1 MRVRKVKM
9 INLNEY
15 YVLVDTETR
24 NVIGNIQ
31 KLPVNWNNIS
41 GLDGLTEEEISD
53 LKWAGHHNIGWI
65 RITSDKID
73 DYVSSVDNITINRE
87 SFKNIVTE
95 HRKKLEEEPID
106 YKVEFDSIKIKPN
119 IRNLHTLSL
128 MKHRDSVN
136 FKSCNL
142 YYLLEKKQMEEICV
156 IIENKIQELFDWEC
170 NLYEKIDSCVDVRD
184 FKKITYD
191 L

>member
-1 MRVRKVKM
+1 M
-9 INLNEY
+9 IDLNKY
-15 YVLVDTETR
+15 YVLVDTECR

-31 KLPVNWNNIS
+31 KLPTNWNNIS
-41 GLDGLTEEEISD
+41 GLDGLSEEEISD
-53 LKWAGHHNIGWI
+53 LNWAGHHNIGWI

-73 DYVSSVDNITINRE
+73 DYVCSPDNARINRLA
-87 SFKNIVTE
+87 FKNIITE
-95 HRKKLEEEPID
+95 HRKTLEEEPID
-106 YKVEFDSIKIKPN
+106 YEVECGSIKIKPN

-128 MKHRDSVN
+128 MKHRDRVN
-136 FKSCNL
+136 FKSCNF
-142 YYLLEKKQMEEICV
+142 YYLLEKKQMEELCV

-170 NLYEKIDSCVDVRD
+170 KLYEKVDLCVDVRD